1 MTNLY
6 DTDFV
11 KWSDRTAQLL
21 KEHRFEEL
29 ELEPLIDEVKSLG
42 RSQRSQLKNRYTIL
56 LEHLLCL
63 DYWIL
68 EYEREQNK
76 RGWDLTVKEQ
86 TRRVKDLLTESP
98 SLKPY
103 LLKITDECYVE
114 ARENFLLKSG
124 REYDLANV
132 VPLENPY
139 SAILYD

>member
-29 ELEPLIDEVKSLG
+29 ELEPLIDEVESLG

-63 DYWIL
+63 DYWIP
-68 EYEREQNK
+68 EYEREQNR

-86 TRRVKDLLTESP
+86 TRRVKDLLRESP
-98 SLKPY
+98 SLKLY
-103 LLKITDECYVE
+103 LLKITDECYAE

-124 REYDLANV
+124 R
-132 VPLENPY
+132 
-139 SAILYD
+139 

>member
-6 DTDFV
+6 ETDFV
-11 KWSDRTAQLL
+11 EWSDRTAQLL

-29 ELEPLIDEVKSLG
+29 ELEPLIDEVESLG

-63 DYWIL
+63 DYWIP

-98 SLKPY
+98 SLKSY
-103 LLKITDECYVE
+103 SLKITDQCYAE

-139 SAILYD
+139 PATIDD